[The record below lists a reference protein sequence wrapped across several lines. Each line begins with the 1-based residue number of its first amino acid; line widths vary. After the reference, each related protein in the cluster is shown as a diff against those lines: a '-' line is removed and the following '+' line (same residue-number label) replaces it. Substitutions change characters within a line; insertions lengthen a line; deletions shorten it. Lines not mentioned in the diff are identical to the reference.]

1 MIIRKLLHC
10 FAALSIALLAVV
22 AAHAAGEGTAVG
34 VNPDAV
40 ARISSA
46 DRVLKV
52 GSDISVGELIV
63 TGGSGQVQ
71 IVFHDATRLVV
82 GPGSALLIEDYLLS
96 GPNSVQKLAVNA
108 LSGSF
113 RFISGNSPKS
123 AYSIQTPTAA
133 IAVRGTAFDLIVTQQ
148 QTLVML
154 YEGALQLCRGGGRC
168 IQLAE
173 RCAIGYSSS
182 GGVATLSLQ
191 DPRRPQVV
199 GGFRYSR
206 IQRALLPEFRVGGA
220 NSCQNAGSS
229 GAESINSLGESPDIS
244 DDDDNTPNTPTT
256 PTTPNTPTTPT
267 TPTNPTTPTTPGGP
281 NSPTVP

>member
-10 FAALSIALLAVV
+10 FVALSIGLFLALP
-22 AAHAAGEGTAVG
+22 AHAAGEGTAVG

-46 DRVLKV
+46 DRILKV
-52 GSDISVGELIV
+52 GSDVSVGELIV

-71 IVFHDATRLVV
+71 IVFHDSTRLVV
-82 GPGSALLIEDYLLS
+82 GPGSALLIESYLLS
-96 GPNSVQKLAVNA
+96 GPNTARKLAINT

-133 IAVRGTAFDLIVTQQ
+133 IAVRGTAFDLIVSQQ

-168 IQLAE
+168 VQLAE
-173 RCAIGYSSS
+173 RCGVGYSSS
-182 GGVATLSLQ
+182 GG
-191 DPRRPQVV
+191 
-199 GGFRYSR
+199 GG
-206 IQRALLPEFRVGGA
+206 
-220 NSCQNAGSS
+220 NAGAA
-229 GAESINSLGESPDIS
+229 G
-244 DDDDNTPNTPTT
+244 PTAAAGGGWVPLFADT
-256 PTTPNTPTTPT
+256 ALTAAGI
-267 TPTNPTTPTTPGGP
+267 PGRGRQ
-281 NSPTVP
+281 